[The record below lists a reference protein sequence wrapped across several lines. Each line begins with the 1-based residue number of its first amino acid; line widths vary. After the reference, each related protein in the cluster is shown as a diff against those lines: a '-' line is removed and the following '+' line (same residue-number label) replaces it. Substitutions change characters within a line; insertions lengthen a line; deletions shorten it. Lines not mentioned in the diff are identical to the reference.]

1 MQRVKRIVVLC
12 AIVVF
17 TFSASVVM
25 ASGGGESGPKRPTIV
40 LLMLGMESPYCPPY
54 VSNFTEIVSKANMN
68 MFMFNAKFDAK
79 LQASQMDDAIAM
91 KPACIAV
98 FAADSQGIAPGVKKA
113 YDAGIPVLMINN
125 APVKESYPYIV
136 GFGGPNAYQEGEA
149 VAVMMNDL
157 LKGKGNV
164 VLIEGLAGQANQID
178 RAQGFIDKSAK
189 IGAHFNILARQAAN
203 WRKDLAVQVMAD
215 YITRYK
221 GQIDAVYAEDDT
233 LGVGASIAMT
243 EAGVPNGSIPI
254 FGVGGSKE
262 GLKAI
267 DEGTMYGTVMQSPIV
282 ETNLVAQMAVDIV
295 KKGVKAGQHLDPFIT
310 YMDLPKVTKANVSKY
325 LPGDW

>member
-1 MQRVKRIVVLC
+1 MKRIALIC
-12 AIVVF
+12 AIALFAF
-17 TFSASVVM
+17 TAIM
-25 ASGGGESGPKRPTIV
+25 ATASGAGESGAKRPTVV

-54 VSNFTEIVSKANMN
+54 VSNFTEIVNKANMN

-91 KPACIAV
+91 KPAVIAV

-149 VAVMMNDL
+149 VAEMMNDL

-164 VLIEGLAGQANQID
+164 VLVEGLAGQANQID

-215 YITRYK
+215 FITRYK

-243 EAGVPNGSIPI
+243 EASIPNGSIPI

-295 KKGVKAGQHLDPFIT
+295 KNGVKAGQHLEPFLK